1 MNNWTDGLSP
11 LARERLNRIGN
22 PDDAERRLAHDIERL
37 DALLLVYFK
46 NLIDGNEVFS
56 RLKEFEEQG
65 NQPVLREARR
75 KLEQSFLFASLPFK
89 FIEGREGTV
98 SVAML
103 TDKDKKPKEEK
114 MVLELTGQTFDEA
127 VKNNPSLVVDCWA
140 PWCGPCRMMSPV
152 IDELAEGYKGKVTF
166 AKVNTDEN
174 QDIATRY
181 QVMAIPTL
189 LFFKDGKLADRK
201 VGALPKKTLEAELTR
216 TFNN

>member
-11 LARERLNRIGN
+11 RAREKLNEVGSA
-22 PDDAERRLAHDIERL
+22 DEKERWVTNEIERL

-46 NLIDGNEVFS
+46 SLVDGNQVYAA
-56 RLKEFEEQG
+56 LKDFEEQG
-65 NQPVLREARR
+65 NQLVLKEARI
-75 KLEQSFLFASLPFK
+75 KLEQSFMKNSLPFK
-89 FIEGREGTV
+89 FTEGKDGRIG
-98 SVAML
+98 VAL
-103 TDKDKKPKEEK
+103 LSADDEKLKETA
-114 MVLELTGQTFDEA
+114 MVLELNGVTFDEA

-174 QDIATRY
+174 QDIASRY

-189 LFFKDGKLADRK
+189 LFFKDGKLAERK
-201 VGALPKKTLEAELTR
+201 VGALPKKALEAELTR

>member
-1 MNNWTDGLSP
+1 MTNWADGLSP
-11 LARERLNRIGN
+11 LAREKLNRIGV
-22 PDDAERRLAHDIERL
+22 PDERERKLALDIERL
-37 DALLLVYFK
+37 DALLLIYFK
-46 NLIDGNEVFS
+46 NLVDGQEVFR

-65 NQPVLREARR
+65 NQPVLREARC
-75 KLEQSFLFASLPFK
+75 KLEESFLFSSLPFK
-89 FIEGREGTV
+89 FVKGEEGKI
-98 SVAML
+98 SIALL
-103 TDKDKKPKEEK
+103 TEADKKPEEK
-114 MVLELTGQTFDEA
+114 TMVLELNGTTFDEA

-152 IDELAEGYKGKVTF
+152 IDELAEGYRGKVAF

-174 QDIATRY
+174 QDIATRF

-201 VGALPKKTLEAELTR
+201 VGALPRKALEAELTK

>member
-11 LARERLNRIGN
+11 LAREKLNKIGD
-22 PDDAERRLAHDIERL
+22 PDGAERKLSHDIERL

-56 RLKEFEEQG
+56 RLKEFEKQG
-65 NQPVLREARR
+65 NQPILREARR
-75 KLEQSFLFASLPFK
+75 KLEQSFLFTSLPFK
-89 FIEGREGTV
+89 FIEGREGEV

-103 TDKDKKPKEEK
+103 TEEDNKPKEDK

-127 VKNNPSLVVDCWA
+127 VKNNSSLVVDCWA

-201 VGALPKKTLEAELTR
+201 VGALPKKSLEAELTK